1 MNSGKT
7 ESMSTLSEH
16 EDDLE
21 DLEGSVI
28 WSQEEPLSSNEILEL
43 TPDPEGQNRLKSLCR
58 LCAGETLNPIY
69 IYSEFGESLR
79 LLHKIN
85 TCLSVK
91 VIVVRWRVLRP
102 DVTTQ
107 I

>member
-7 ESMSTLSEH
+7 ESISTLSEH
-16 EDDLE
+16 EDNLDE
-21 DLEGSVI
+21 FEGSIV

-43 TPDPEGQNRLKSLCR
+43 APDADKQNRLSLCR
-58 LCAGETLNPIY
+58 LCAGETLHPIY

-85 TCLSVK
+85 TCLSIK
-91 VIVVRWRVLRP
+91 VI
-102 DVTTQ
+102 
-107 I
+107 IH